1 MTPELEALIDEFN
14 SKSRLLGWEI
24 ETIVPVDADG
34 NKIGNPIP
42 PRK

>member
-1 MTPELEALIDEFN
+1 MTAELEALIDECN
-14 SKSRLLGWEI
+14 SKLRLLGWEI
-24 ETIVPVDADG
+24 ETIIQVDEDG

>member
-1 MTPELEALIDEFN
+1 MTPELEALIDECN
-14 SKSRLLGWEI
+14 SKLRLLGWEI
-24 ETIVPVDADG
+24 ETIIAVDENG

>member
-1 MTPELEALIDEFN
+1 MTAELEALINECD
-14 SKSRLLGWEI
+14 SKLRLMGYQI
-24 ETIVPVDADG
+24 ETIIAVDENG

>member
-1 MTPELEALIDEFN
+1 MTAELEALIDECN
-14 SKSRLLGWEI
+14 SKLRLFFYQI
-24 ETIVPVDADG
+24 ETIIQVDENG